1 MVSIIEF
8 ELKYADEFKNLNL
21 EWLDKYGLTEEPDL
35 LVLNDPQK
43 QIIDTGGC
51 IFLAK
56 DGSRI
61 VGSAALKKE
70 TTIQYELAKMCV
82 APDYRGTGISKLL
95 IETCLHKAEVLGAKR
110 LYLVSNSQLTTALS
124 LYTKYGFKHIEVV
137 DAHYITADVM
147 MELLF

>member
-8 ELKYADEFKNLNL
+8 DLKYADDFKKLNL
-21 EWLDKYGLTEEPDL
+21 EWLDKYELTEEADL
-35 LVLNDPQK
+35 LMLNYPVK

-56 DGSRI
+56 DGDNI
-61 VGSAALKKE
+61 VGSAALIKE
-70 TTIQYELAKMCV
+70 TNEQYELAKMAV
-82 APDYRGTGISKLL
+82 APEFRGKGISNLL
-95 IETCLHKAEVLGAKR
+95 IETCLKKAKEFGAKR
-110 LYLVSNSQLTTALS
+110 LYLVSNSQLTTAVS
-124 LYTKYGFKHIEVV
+124 LYTKYGFKHIAVV